1 MITYTDTKGG
11 DTRMNTLVFRGIG
24 MAAVLFVFS
33 AAVAL
38 ACPPKTTT
46 TPSCQPQ
53 PCGSCGCNTST
64 NAAFFSGSQNQTVN
78 GDFGPVK
85 GTQEMGVVAQVN
97 VGEHIEAKTQHN
109 SWQATQADAVSMMNQ
124 NQAATVGASAT
135 GPNNQFPGIWQ
146 AKTQDI
152 SSQTLNTWGTNIAHK
167 QKASTWQH
175 SIVDGV
181 VSQVDANLETKKVAV
196 GTGDVIDEQKFN
208 SGTQSQ
214 WWAVPPFP
222 ASHTINFPTGNNVG
236 RVIQEINF
244 KNIFQ
249 FSPF

>member
-1 MITYTDTKGG
+1 MSTI
-11 DTRMNTLVFRGIG
+11 VFRGIG
-24 MAAVLFVFS
+24 MAAIMFVFS

-38 ACPPKTTT
+38 ACPPKTNP

-64 NAAFFSGSQNQTVN
+64 NAAFFSGSQTQNVSGN
-78 GDFGPVK
+78 FGPIR
-85 GTQEMGVVAQVN
+85 GQQEMGVTAQVN
-97 VGEHIEAKTQHN
+97 VGNHIEAKTQHN
-109 SWQATQADAVSMMNQ
+109 TWQGAAADSATKLNQ
-124 NQAATVGASAT
+124 QQTATVGASAT
-135 GPNNQFPGIWQ
+135 GPNNQFPGIWL
-146 AKTQDI
+146 AKTQDV
-152 SSQTLNTWGTNIAHK
+152 SNQQQRTWGTNIRHE
-167 QKASTWQH
+167 QTASTWQH

-181 VSQVDANLETKKVAV
+181 TSQVDANLHTKKVAA
-196 GTGDVIDEQKFN
+196 GTGDVVDQQQYN

-222 ASHTINFPTGNNVG
+222 SSHTINFPTGNNIG